1 MFGYITPDK
10 PELKIKDYEGFRAY
24 YCGLC
29 KAMGKNHGILSRFA
43 LNYDS
48 VFLGLFLSSVHKE
61 KVEFKKEVC
70 FANPIKKKLVVRGSK
85 SLEYAADINT
95 MLIYH
100 KFKDNWMDEKNYLSA
115 TALIVFKHTYNQA
128 VKRNPKVNE
137 IIIGSLLE
145 LGKLEK
151 AKCDSF
157 DQAAEP
163 FAQMMKKL
171 LSIGYYDE
179 DEKTRRIIE
188 WLGYNIGKWVYVIDA
203 FDDLADDM
211 KKQCYNPL
219 LLKYDVV
226 NIDTD
231 SVMNQI
237 REEVK
242 ESLTHTLWQSSN
254 ALELLKVNNKGII
267 DNILYEGMYKKMEF
281 IIDKRGCK
289 KDE

>member
-10 PELKIKDYEGFRAY
+10 PEFKIKEYEIFRAY

-29 KAMGKNHGILSRFA
+29 KSMGKNYGVFSRFS

-48 VFLGLFLSSVHKE
+48 VFLGLFLSSLHKE

-70 FANPIKKKLVVRGSK
+70 FANPIKKKFVVRGSK

-95 MLIYH
+95 MLMYH

-115 TALIVFKHTYNQA
+115 TALIAFKHTYLQA
-128 VKRNPKVNE
+128 VKRNPEANE
-137 IIIGSLLE
+137 IVLASLHE
-145 LGKLEK
+145 LSELEK

-163 FAQMMKKL
+163 FAQMMKSL
-171 LSIGYYDE
+171 LSIGYYHE
-179 DEKTRRIIE
+179 DEKTRKIVE

-203 FDDLADDM
+203 FDDLADDI

-219 LLKYDVV
+219 LLKYSVT
-226 NIDTD
+226 NINEDM
-231 SVMNQI
+231 VINQI

-242 ESLTHTLWQSSN
+242 ESLTHTLWQASN
-254 ALELLKVNNKGII
+254 AFELLKVNNKGII
-267 DNILYEGMYKKMEF
+267 DNILYEGMYKKMEL

-289 KDE
+289 KNE

>member
-10 PELKIKDYEGFRAY
+10 PELKIKDYETFRAY

-29 KAMGKNHGILSRFA
+29 KAMGNNYGVLSRFA

-48 VFLGLFLSSVHKE
+48 VFLGLFLSSLHKE
-61 KVEFKKEVC
+61 KVELKKEVC
-70 FANPIKKKLVVRGSK
+70 FANPIKKKFVVRGSK

-100 KFKDNWMDEKNYLSA
+100 KFKDNWMDEKNYVSA
-115 TALIVFKHTYNQA
+115 TALMVFKHTYMKA
-128 VKRNPKVNE
+128 VKRNPEANE
-137 IIIGSLLE
+137 IIVASLFE
-145 LGKLEK
+145 LDELEK

-163 FAQMMKKL
+163 FAQMMKRL
-171 LSIGYYDE
+171 LSIGYHYE
-179 DEKTRRIIE
+179 DEKTRRIVE
-188 WLGYNIGKWVYVIDA
+188 WLGYNIGKWVYVMDA
-203 FDDLADDM
+203 FDDLADDI

-219 LLKYDVV
+219 LLKYGLV
-226 NIDTD
+226 NTNTD
-231 SVMNQI
+231 LVMNQI
-237 REEVK
+237 RKEVK

-254 ALELLKVNNKGII
+254 ALELLKLNNKGII
-267 DNILYEGMYKKMEF
+267 DNILHEGMYKKMEL

-289 KDE
+289 GNE